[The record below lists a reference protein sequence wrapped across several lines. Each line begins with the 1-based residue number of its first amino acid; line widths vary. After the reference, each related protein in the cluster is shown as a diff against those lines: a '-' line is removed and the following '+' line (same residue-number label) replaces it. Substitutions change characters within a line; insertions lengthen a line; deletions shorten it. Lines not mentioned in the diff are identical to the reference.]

1 MRTSEEALDKV
12 FAALNELFLAELVKL
27 GEPAAEA
34 ITRTHAAGGKIR
46 FEIEL
51 PGSLTCSIQRG
62 DHARVIVFHADD
74 APGSTFVSAP
84 KDN

>member
-1 MRTSEEALDKV
+1 MDDNQKELDNVFSALH
-12 FAALNELFLAELVKL
+12 ELFLAELVKL

-34 ITRTHAAGGKIR
+34 LTRAHAAGAKIR

-62 DHARVIVFHADD
+62 AGNVVLFCAEG
-74 APGSTFVSAP
+74 APP
-84 KDN
+84 KGTLVTMPKSD